1 MSTISKIFYKSI
13 LNSFPTILLFILV
26 FTGFDLSIFYNLN
39 ISFNFVYILIF
50 FWVLKKPEIFGFG
63 LIFLSGIINDVNL
76 NFPIGIS
83 SINYLFLCVLAA
95 FLRNRTLTPNLLY
108 DWLFFFIAVLIVN
121 SANYSML
128 TLIFGSNI
136 SYEILMLNTFFTS
149 LVYPIFAK
157 IFNRINISNL
167 KEENAKSARQ

>member
-1 MSTISKIFYKSI
+1 MQTRSEIFYKSI
-13 LNSFPTILLFILV
+13 LNSFPIILLFILV
-26 FTGFDLSIFYNLN
+26 FTGFEFSNFFNLN

-108 DWLFFFIAVLIVN
+108 DWLFFFISVLIVN
-121 SANYSML
+121 SANYNML
-128 TLIFGSNI
+128 TLIFGSDI
-136 SYEILMLNTFFTS
+136 SYETLMLNTFFTS

-157 IFNRINISNL
+157 IFNQIYIYNL
-167 KEENAKSARQ
+167 KEENAESARQ

>member
-1 MSTISKIFYKSI
+1 MSTRSKIFYKSI
-13 LNSFPTILLFILV
+13 LNSFPIILLFVLV

-39 ISFNFVYILIF
+39 ISFNFVHILIF
-50 FWVLKKPEIFGFG
+50 FWVLKKPEILGFG

-83 SINYLFLCVLAA
+83 SINYLILCVLAA

-108 DWLFFFIAVLIVN
+108 DWLFFFLSVLIVN

-128 TLIFGSNI
+128 TLIFSSDI
-136 SYEILMLNTFFTS
+136 SYPTLMLNTVSTS
-149 LVYPIFAK
+149 LIYPIFAK
-157 IFNRINISNL
+157 IFNRINIYNL
-167 KEENAKSARQ
+167 KEENAESARQ

>member
-1 MSTISKIFYKSI
+1 MPTRSKIFYKSI
-13 LNSFPTILLFILV
+13 LNSFPIILLFILV
-26 FTGFDLSIFYNLN
+26 LTGFELSIFDNLN

-50 FWVLKKPEIFGFG
+50 FWVLKKPEMLGFG

-83 SINYLFLCVLAA
+83 SINYLILCVLAA

-108 DWLFFFIAVLIVN
+108 DWLFFFLSVLIVN

-128 TLIFGSNI
+128 TLIFSSDI
-136 SYEILMLNTFFTS
+136 SYPTLMLNTVSTS
-149 LVYPIFAK
+149 LIYPIFAK
-157 IFNRINISNL
+157 IFNRINIYNL
-167 KEENAKSARQ
+167 KEENAESARQ